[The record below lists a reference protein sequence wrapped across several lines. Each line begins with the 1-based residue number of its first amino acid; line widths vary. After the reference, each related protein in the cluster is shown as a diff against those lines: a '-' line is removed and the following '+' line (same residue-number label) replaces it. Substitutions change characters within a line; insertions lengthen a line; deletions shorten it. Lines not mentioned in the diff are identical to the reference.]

1 MEITMSAPNTDLDKQ
16 EKKHRGPMRGMAG
29 VVAFALLL
37 LVGLMIWTTSN
48 STSPEG
54 ADTQIDGRTGAE
66 VPAEPQV
73 ETAPASN

>member
-1 MEITMSAPNTDLDKQ
+1 
-16 EKKHRGPMRGMAG
+16 MAG
-29 VVAFALLL
+29 VVVFALLL